1 MSENKIIVIGDHMP
15 KMISVVESQYKTL
28 TAEIEDLEDA
38 ASILKYEH
46 GELRKEIDSLK
57 ADKKRLGKQ
66 IRIHADVIHHRNET
80 ITELEVALAEMT
92 IKNCD
97 HFIKGCDVSLMTC
110 PTCNGV
116 WDRETM
122 NYVALKKE
130 GE

>member
-57 ADKKRLGKQ
+57 ADLDYH
-66 IRIHADVIHHRNET
+66 IHPYRHDAALKT
-80 ITELEVALAEMT
+80 ITELEAENADLRAQL
-92 IKNCD
+92 II
-97 HFIKGCDVSLMTC
+97 H
-110 PTCNGV
+110 
-116 WDRETM
+116 E
-122 NYVALKKE
+122 KE
-130 GE
+130 AQK